1 MKSTNPLYSQDAS
14 GPAENISDQNL
25 LKRHE
30 KFEKE
35 EKQRHR

>member
-1 MKSTNPLYSQDAS
+1 MKSTNPLYSKDPS